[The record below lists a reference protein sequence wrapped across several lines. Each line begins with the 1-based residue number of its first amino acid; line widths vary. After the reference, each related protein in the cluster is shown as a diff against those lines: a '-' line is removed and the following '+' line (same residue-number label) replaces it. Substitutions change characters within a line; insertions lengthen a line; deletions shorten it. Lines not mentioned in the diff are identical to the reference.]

1 MAAYIKCPRCDLN
14 YISEEQEFCDV
25 CKAELKK
32 GPKLLFANDD
42 EEEIDAEATELCPIC
57 KQNYIRANEEM
68 CKACRDEASARRDDE
83 MDVEKDE
90 SWKEF
95 LDDDKDDYIED
106 VSFEAF
112 AEEEEEETDSYT
124 GEAHADNKEVDDFDE
139 IPEDVEL
146 PDEDDEDLL
155 DEYDEEEDE

>member
-1 MAAYIKCPRCDLN
+1 MAGYVKCPRCDLN

-42 EEEIDAEATELCPIC
+42 EEDIDAEATELCPIC

-68 CKACRDEASARRDDE
+68 CKACREEAGNRREDE
-83 MDVEKDE
+83 MDLDKDE
-90 SWKEF
+90 SWKEY

-106 VSFEAF
+106 VSFEGF
-112 AEEEEEETDSYT
+112 AGEEEEETDSYT
-124 GEAHADNKEVDDFDE
+124 GEAQTVSEEPDDFDD
-139 IPEDVEL
+139 IPDDVEL

-155 DEYDEEEDE
+155 DEEDEEDED

>member
-1 MAAYIKCPRCDLN
+1 MAGYVKCPRCDLN
-14 YISEEQEFCDV
+14 YISIEQEYCDV

-42 EEEIDAEATELCPIC
+42 EEEGDAEATELCPIC

-68 CKACRDEASARRDDE
+68 CKACRDEAGARREDE
-83 MDVEKDE
+83 MDMDKDE

-112 AEEEEEETDSYT
+112 AEEEEEKDSYT
-124 GEAHADNKEVDDFDE
+124 GEAHTEDDEPDDFDD
-139 IPEDVEL
+139 ISGDIEL
-146 PDEDDEDLL
+146 PDEDDEAL
-155 DEYDEEEDE
+155 EEEDEDED

>member
-1 MAAYIKCPRCDLN
+1 MAGYVKCPRCDLN
-14 YISEEQEFCDV
+14 YISEEQEYCDV

-68 CKACRDEASARRDDE
+68 CMACREEAGARREDE
-83 MDVEKDE
+83 LDVDKDE

-106 VSFEAF
+106 VSFGAF
-112 AEEEEEETDSYT
+112 ADEEESETDSYT
-124 GEAHADNKEVDDFDE
+124 GEVHSDVKEEDDFDD

-146 PDEDDEDLL
+146 PDEDDELL
-155 DEYDEEEDE
+155 EEDEDEEE

>member
-1 MAAYIKCPRCDLN
+1 MGYVKCPRCDLN
-14 YISEEQEFCDV
+14 YISEEQEYCDV

-42 EEEIDAEATELCPIC
+42 EEEIDPEATELCPIC

-68 CKACRDEASARRDDE
+68 CKACRDEAGARRDDE
-83 MDVEKDE
+83 MDVDKDE

-112 AEEEEEETDSYT
+112 AGEEEEETDSYT
-124 GEAHADNKEVDDFDE
+124 GEAHSDVQEADDFDD
-139 IPEDVEL
+139 IPDDVEL
-146 PDEDDEDLL
+146 PEEDDEML
-155 DEYDEEEDE
+155 EEEEEDDD

>member
-1 MAAYIKCPRCDLN
+1 MGYVKCPRCDLN
-14 YISEEQEFCDV
+14 YISEEQEYCDV

-42 EEEIDAEATELCPIC
+42 EEEIDPEATELCPIC

-68 CKACRDEASARRDDE
+68 CKACRDEAGARRDDE
-83 MDVEKDE
+83 MDVDKDE

-112 AEEEEEETDSYT
+112 AGEEEEETDS
-124 GEAHADNKEVDDFDE
+124 
-139 IPEDVEL
+139 
-146 PDEDDEDLL
+146 
-155 DEYDEEEDE
+155 